1 MKNTPSVSTSEVASP
16 SSRPTRLSP
25 LVAGIAATVMS
36 MTAASSAEADNKG
49 SNVNYGISI
58 GNTQRIGGGVDGKA
72 RAAAKAAAD
81 SAKLSL
87 ERLEAAE
94 RGVADAKAKAAAAEA
109 SAKDAQTR
117 LTSAEGRLAD
127 LEKKFAELPREA
139 TESSKVDAQPRLP
152 TAEEI
157 AAARAIIEAKAQV
170 AKAAAEAA
178 RAEAV
183 AKSARVAVLQAEAER
198 ARAAAEAAKAE
209 AVAKATALALAQAEA
224 DAANRKATGLD
235 DSSKEADRKLAQAQ
249 AEANEANGKLA
260 AADAE
265 AARAK
270 ALLDAYGTTPRQQS
284 VVVRDDSNIPSFYGE
299 AAGTIGVLSG
309 THFDARGGAS
319 LGAFG
324 RFSKYAALGVRTNL
338 EAGSRSMNVGG
349 QTVAGSST
357 TMTAQGAVQI
367 GAVDGSGFNFEGAAG
382 VRKEFMNGVATA
394 PDGAKLEGVTNT
406 CAQMDFGANY
416 YAQVSEA
423 YRLRVGAAM
432 TVLVGRPEEMG
443 SEAKGPAVGGTIS
456 IGVSTK

>member
-36 MTAASSAEADNKG
+36 MTAATSAQADNKG

-94 RGVADAKAKAAAAEA
+94 RGVADAKAKAAAAEE
-109 SAKDAQTR
+109 SAKDAQRR
-117 LTSAEGRLAD
+117 LTAAEGRLTD
-127 LEKKFAELPREA
+127 LEKKFAELPRAA
-139 TESSKVDAQPRLP
+139 TETAKVDAQPRLP

-157 AAARAIIEAKAQV
+157 AAAKAIIEAKAQV

-224 DAANRKATGLD
+224 DAANKKATGLD

-270 ALLDAYGTTPRQQS
+270 SLLDAYGTPRQQS

-382 VRKEFMNGVATA
+382 MQRESMNGEVTA
-394 PDGAKLEGVTNT
+394 PDGAKLEGVSNT
-406 CAQMDFGANY
+406 YGRVDLGANY

-423 YRLRVGAAM
+423 FRLRVGAAM

>member
-1 MKNTPSVSTSEVASP
+1 MKNTPSNSVSGVTSP

-36 MTAASSAEADNKG
+36 MTAASSAQADNNRN
-49 SNVNYGISI
+49 NVNIGV
-58 GNTQRIGGGVDGKA
+58 GNTIRVGGGVDGKA

-109 SAKDAQTR
+109 SAKDAQGR
-117 LTSAEGRLAD
+117 LTTAEGRLAD
-127 LEKKFAELPREA
+127 LEKKFSELPKAA
-139 TESSKVDAQPRLP
+139 TESAKVDAQPRLP

-157 AAARAIIEAKAQV
+157 AAAKAIIEARAQV

-183 AKSARVAVLQAEAER
+183 AKAARVAVLQAEAER
-198 ARAAAEAAKAE
+198 AKAAAEAAKAE

-224 DAANRKATGLD
+224 DAANRRATGLD
-235 DSSKEADRKLAQAQ
+235 DSSKEADKRLAQAQ
-249 AEANEANGKLA
+249 EEADEANKKLA

-270 ALLDAYGTTPRQQS
+270 ALLDAYGTLRLQS
-284 VVVRDDSNIPSFYGE
+284 VVVRDESSIPSFYGE
-299 AAGTIGVLSG
+299 AAGTLGVLSG
-309 THFDARGGAS
+309 KQFDSHGGAS
-319 LGAFG
+319 VGAFG
-324 RFSKYAALGVRTNL
+324 RFSEHAALGVRTNL
-338 EAGSRSMNVGG
+338 EAGSRSINVGG

-357 TMTAQGAVQI
+357 VITAQGAVQI
-367 GAVDGSGFNFEGAAG
+367 GAVQGSGFNFEGAAG
-382 VRKEFMNGVATA
+382 MQRESMNGVATGI
-394 PDGAKLEGVTNT
+394 DGAKLEGVSKTYGRV
-406 CAQMDFGANY
+406 DLGANY
-416 YAQVSEA
+416 YAQISEA
-423 YRLRVGAAM
+423 FRLRVGAAM
-432 TVLVGRPEEMG
+432 TFLVGRPVEMG
-443 SEAKGPAVGGTIS
+443 SEAKETAVGGTVS